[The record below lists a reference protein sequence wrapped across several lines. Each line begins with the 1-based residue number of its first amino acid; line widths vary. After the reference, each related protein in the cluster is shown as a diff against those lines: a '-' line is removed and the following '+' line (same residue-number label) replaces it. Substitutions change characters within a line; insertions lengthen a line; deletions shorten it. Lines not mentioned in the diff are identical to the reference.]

1 MTILSFFTHLHVD
14 LKHDVLSSVHETR
27 YILNNLMLVFYATMV
42 HCILFLNFTSAFIVI
57 DWKRTASTGF
67 KSVNLSITHYRSM
80 HQCTSIFM
88 HDSSIR
94 EASRVKNDDKS
105 TRLHV
110 SSQKSCVCVSV
121 WDLLMSKKSKQ
132 SPKRHL
138 LPSVT
143 IVIMLTFGTEAK
155 RKVPSPGVPHSVPWH
170 PHTAQK
176 NVYLTSFPEMLIYR
190 QLFSI
195 FLQFLSLWLITV
207 IHNISICCMY
217 SCFTVPLHW
226 NAVFKKLTMEEY
238 H

>member
-1 MTILSFFTHLHVD
+1 MHLC
-14 LKHDVLSSVHETR
+14 
-27 YILNNLMLVFYATMV
+27 F
-42 HCILFLNFTSAFIVI
+42 
-57 DWKRTASTGF
+57 
-67 KSVNLSITHYRSM
+67 
-80 HQCTSIFM
+80 FM

-94 EASRVKNDDKS
+94 EALRVKNGDKS

-110 SSQKSCVCVSV
+110 SSQKPCVCVSV

-170 PHTAQK
+170 PHSAQK

-190 QLFSI
+190 QLFFNFSPVFVFVINHRNTSAYAVCTPVSLYRFTGTLCLKSSEWRNIIRRKYNQNI
-195 FLQFLSLWLITV
+195 F
-207 IHNISICCMY
+207 H
-217 SCFTVPLHW
+217 
-226 NAVFKKLTMEEY
+226 A
-238 H
+238 